1 MIYLPRR
8 FWLLTLVP
16 TALVIIGTLG
26 YYWIEDFK
34 LLDALFMTII
44 TLTTIGY
51 GEVQQ
56 LTDKGKIFTIF
67 LILGGVF
74 GFAYSAS
81 EIIRTIVS
89 GELAEFLGKQ
99 KMERELAKLDN
110 HIIVCGYGRM
120 GRLICKEF
128 SRLKKQFVVIDS
140 SAEELKDIPMPGGFG
155 LLGDA
160 TSDAV
165 LKHAGIERAYCLVTV
180 MASDADNLFTTLS
193 ARLLNADLMIVARV
207 EDMQSEQKLIRAGAN
222 RVVSP
227 YQIGG
232 TRVAHA
238 VLKPT
243 VCDFIELTTQT
254 EHIALQLEE
263 FAIKP
268 NSNLAGKNLG
278 QTRLHVDH
286 EIIIVAIKK
295 TTGHMLFNPQADTVL
310 GVGDILVAIGSVE
323 RLAALAELA
332 KAKKAV
338 PAQP

>member
-8 FWLLTLVP
+8 FWLLMLVP

-26 YYWIEDFK
+26 YCWLEDYT
-34 LLDALFMTII
+34 LVDALFMTII

-51 GEVQQ
+51 GEPQP
-56 LTDKGKIFTIF
+56 LHDRGKIFTIF
-67 LILGGVF
+67 LILGGVA

-81 EIIRTIVS
+81 EILRTIVS
-89 GELAEFLGKQ
+89 GELAAFLGKQ

-120 GRLICKEF
+120 GRFICTEF
-128 SRLKKQFVVIDS
+128 SRLNRPFVVIDS
-140 SAEELKDIPMPGGFG
+140 SMDELKDFPMANGYG

-160 TSDAV
+160 TSDAM
-165 LKHAGIERAYCLVTV
+165 LKRAGIERAYCLVTV

-193 ARLLNADLMIVARV
+193 ARLLNADVMIVARV

-263 FAIKP
+263 STVEP
-268 NSNLAGKNLG
+268 NSDLAGKNLG

-286 EIIIVAIKK
+286 DIIIVAIKK

-310 GVGDILVAIGSVE
+310 EVGDILVAIGSVN
-323 RLAALAELA
+323 RLASLADLA
-332 KAKKAV
+332 KAK
-338 PAQP
+338 P